1 MLDQLKLEDVLFL
14 DIETVPQHA
23 EYGELP
29 ELTRKLWEKKAG
41 YLKREPDETSES
53 LYSRAGIYAEFGKVI
68 CISTGFIHDD
78 AFRIKSFFGDDEKQ
92 LLNEFGQMLNRHY
105 SKPHH
110 LLCGHNAKEF
120 DFPYIARRMLI
131 NGLELPKI
139 LKLYGKKPWEI
150 QHLDT
155 MDLWRFGDYKNY
167 TSLNLLTSIFGIPSP
182 KDDLDGS
189 MVGDTYWKE
198 KDLPRIVT
206 YCQKDT
212 LAVAQLLLRL
222 MGRPLINPDD
232 VVISEEM
239 SKGA

>member
-14 DIETVPQHA
+14 DIETVPQYATH
-23 EYGELP
+23 EEVP
-29 ELTRKLWEKKAG
+29 EATRKLWERKAG
-41 YLKREPDETSES
+41 YLKREADDTSES
-53 LYSRAGIYAEFGKVI
+53 LYCRAGIYAEFGKII
-68 CISTGFIHDD
+68 CISTGFIHGDG
-78 AFRIKSFFGDDEKQ
+78 FRIKSFFGNNEPK
-92 LLNEFGQMLNRHY
+92 LLEDFGEMLNRHY

-139 LKLYGKKPWEI
+139 LKLYGKKPWEV

-155 MDLWRFGDYKNY
+155 MDLWRFGDYKSY
-167 TSLNLLTSIFGIPSP
+167 TSLSLLTNIFGIPSP

-189 MVGDTYWKE
+189 MVGDTYWKD
-198 KDLPRIVT
+198 KDLPRIVN

-212 LAVAQLLLRL
+212 LAVAQLLLRF
-222 MGRPLINPDD
+222 MGRPLIRPEC
-232 VVISEEM
+232 VEVF
-239 SKGA
+239 